1 MITVFGIVGSG
12 EAFAVTRQQWSSV
25 SSVMYRFS
33 VFSSH
38 CHSHCYSGNHS
49 WRARARLTRSRRKR
63 RLHSV
68 SAATVAPQV
77 GMVVAPVHPKPAV
90 NDAVAPFTTE
100 SAGVRC
106 LRCKKIYFDKS
117 GYNRHLSTHTE
128 SIKTKRFEY
137 VLRACVPA
145 K

>member
-1 MITVFGIVGSG
+1 M
-12 EAFAVTRQQWSSV
+12 TRQQWSSV

-38 CHSHCYSGNHS
+38 VTVTVTVGSTGNHS

-77 GMVVAPVHPKPAV
+77 WMVVAPADPKPAV

-100 SAGVRC
+100 CTCFRC

-117 GYNRHLSTHTE
+117 GYNRHLSTQTE
-128 SIKTKRFEY
+128 CSKTKRFEY
-137 VLRACVPA
+137 VLRACASA

>member
-1 MITVFGIVGSG
+1 MVISVQCNVQVFGFQRSLS
-12 EAFAVTRQQWSSV
+12 QSLLQWDP
-25 SSVMYRFS
+25 FL
-33 VFSSH
+33 
-38 CHSHCYSGNHS
+38 
-49 WRARARLTRSRRKR
+49 ARARLTRSRRKR

-77 GMVVAPVHPKPAV
+77 GMVVAPVHPKPAL
-90 NDAVAPFTTE
+90 NDAVAPFRTE
-100 SAGVRC
+100 NAGVRC

-128 SIKTKRFEY
+128 CSKSKSFEY
-137 VLRACVPA
+137 VLRACAPV